1 MAQWHRLLAHHFYQQ
16 RTVKEI
22 LSQHYRHSKPGP
34 HLIWRRTNS
43 PISQRFFPYRWAAQ
57 TPQVSSWVIA
67 QSSFIFNVYYDAAC
81 LWKFLAIWKQIIYDD
96 IMAWLL
102 RSPTSRLF
110 TQPCIQVQIK
120 ENIKALRHWPLCGE
134 FTEFPTQSASNA
146 ENVSIWWSHHAHA
159 FRNTGPWWGSTG
171 YRWIPHESQL
181 SWALMF
187 SLFVSPNK
195 LLNKRSNCRWFQ
207 TPWLPCAVTVIPLN
221 SSVRNTSHGPAT
233 NRSCNFVLFSC
244 FKDQFVN
251 YENKW
256 ILLNCLIQYAQHNLH
271 FYFRWWLFNENKL
284 NVWG

>member
-1 MAQWHRLLAHHFYQQ
+1 
-16 RTVKEI
+16 
-22 LSQHYRHSKPGP
+22 
-34 HLIWRRTNS
+34 
-43 PISQRFFPYRWAAQ
+43 
-57 TPQVSSWVIA
+57 
-67 QSSFIFNVYYDAAC
+67 
-81 LWKFLAIWKQIIYDD
+81 
-96 IMAWLL
+96 MAWLL
-102 RSPTSRLF
+102 RSPTSRLY

-146 ENVSIWWSHHAHA
+146 ENVSIWWSHHANA

-187 SLFVSPNK
+187 SLFVIPNK

-221 SSVRNTSHGPAT
+221 SSVRNTSHGSAT

-271 FYFRWWLFNENKL
+271 FYFRWWLFNENNFSSFL
-284 NVWG
+284 WVIFENNTDVMVTNRDDFTSVSEFLICCVYMGYIYIYSHAEAVNYYIVSALVRLAIDAAHWQRPLL